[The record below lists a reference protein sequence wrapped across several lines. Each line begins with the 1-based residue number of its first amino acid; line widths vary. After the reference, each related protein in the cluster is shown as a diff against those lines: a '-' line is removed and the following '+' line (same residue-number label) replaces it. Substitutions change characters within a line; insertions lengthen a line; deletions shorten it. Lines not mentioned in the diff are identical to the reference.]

1 MTRDHAACQQCE
13 FRSSDPLDAG
23 DVADHVAHSGHR
35 VTTTTEVDTTM
46 RVALLAWEVL
56 TLAETVAAGDL
67 AEQVSDLTE
76 IRFRVMMHAFCVM
89 VGLDDDDD
97 DDDPARLATIL
108 DEARAWAWEGM
119 RSGRTQLAAS

>member
-1 MTRDHAACQQCE
+1 MTRDYAACQQCE

-46 RVALLAWEVL
+46 RVALIAWEVL

-67 AEQVSDLTE
+67 AEQASDLTE

-89 VGLDDDDD
+89 VGLDDYD

-108 DEARAWAWEGM
+108 AEARAWAWEGM
-119 RSGRTQLAAS
+119 KTDRTQHAAS

>member
-1 MTRDHAACQQCE
+1 MTRDYAACQQCE

-23 DVADHVAHSGHR
+23 DVAAHVAHSGHR

-67 AEQVSDLTE
+67 AEQASDLTE
-76 IRFRVMMHAFCVM
+76 IRFQVMMHAFCVM

>member
-1 MTRDHAACQQCE
+1 MTRDYAACQQCE

-56 TLAETVAAGDL
+56 TLAETFAAGDL
-67 AEQVSDLTE
+67 AEQASDLTE

-89 VGLDDDDD
+89 VGLDDY
-97 DDDPARLATIL
+97 DDDPAMLATIL
-108 DEARAWAWEGM
+108 AEARAWAWEGIKT
-119 RSGRTQLAAS
+119 GRTQHAAP

>member
-1 MTRDHAACQQCE
+1 MTRDYAACQQCE

-56 TLAETVAAGDL
+56 ALAETVAAGDL
-67 AEQVSDLTE
+67 AEQASDLTE

-89 VGLDDDDD
+89 AGLDDS

-108 DEARAWAWEGM
+108 AEARAWEGM
-119 RSGRTQLAAS
+119 KTSRTQHAAS